1 MSNQLCLTSSRCI
14 LHKIVS
20 SIVIRTKMEWRRQE
34 FELGGARRAC
44 SLNSGRNHK
53 NFDTNVTNWKTEM
66 TRCTT
71 ATVSLWL
78 ERDVYYQSATAHW
91 IYNNVSRNCQ
101 IGVHAQASGAR
112 AAAPRSWQRQCRSVQ
127 RCELFMY
134 RLLVR
139 NYID

>member
-53 NFDTNVTNWKTEM
+53 NFDTNITNWKTEM

-101 IGVHAQASGAR
+101 IGVRKLQGHV
-112 AAAPRSWQRQCRSVQ
+112 PQRPVAGNDNAEVCRDANCLCTV
-127 RCELFMY
+127 C
-134 RLLVR
+134 
-139 NYID
+139 